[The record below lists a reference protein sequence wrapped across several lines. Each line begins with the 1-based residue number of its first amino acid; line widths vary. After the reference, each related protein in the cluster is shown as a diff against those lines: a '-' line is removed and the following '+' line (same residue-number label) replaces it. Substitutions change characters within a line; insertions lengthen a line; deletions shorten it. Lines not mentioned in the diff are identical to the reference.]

1 MVAQQRQPTFIIAEA
16 GVNHNGDLT
25 MALRLVDVA
34 ADAGADAVKFQTFSA
49 EKLTRRGAEKAEYQK
64 NATGAGDQ
72 YDMLKALEMTEEMH
86 SRVLERCHERGIE
99 FMSTAF
105 DEDSF
110 DFLVSLGIK
119 RVKVPSGEI
128 TNHPF
133 LRHMARSG
141 LPMIVSTGMATLDE
155 VRKATEVVRSTSP
168 TAGETASDLIVL
180 HCTSNYPAAPK
191 DVNLLAMR
199 TIAGELNVP
208 VGYSDHTL
216 GITISVAAVAMG
228 AQVIEKHFTLDKSL
242 PGPDHGAS
250 LDPTELAAMIEAIR
264 LVEAGLGD
272 GVKAPTASELPV
284 RALVRR
290 SATAVRDIAVG
301 EVIQRADVILLR
313 PGNGIQPADIERV
326 AGHKAG
332 RSIAAGETLQW
343 SDLA

>member
-1 MVAQQRQPTFIIAEA
+1 MVAPQRQPTFIIAEA
-16 GVNHNGDLT
+16 GVNHNGSLD
-25 MALRLVDVA
+25 MALQLVDVA

-86 SRVLERCHERGIE
+86 NRVLERCHERGIE

-133 LRHMARSG
+133 LRHMARAG
-141 LPMIVSTGMATLDE
+141 LPMVVSTGMATLEE
-155 VRKATEVVRSTSP
+155 VREAAEVVRSTAP
-168 TAGETASDLIVL
+168 AADIVVL

-191 DVNLLAMR
+191 DVNLLAMQ
-199 TIAGELNVP
+199 TIAEQLQVP

-228 AQVIEKHFTLDKSL
+228 ATVIEKHFTLDKTL

-250 LDPTELAAMIEAIR
+250 LDPAELKAMVDAIR
-264 LVEAGLGD
+264 VVEAGLGD

-290 SATAVRDIAVG
+290 SATATRDLAAG
-301 EVIQRADVILLR
+301 EVLEAGDVILLR
-313 PGNGIQPADIERV
+313 PGYGIQPAEIDRV

-332 RSIAAGETLQW
+332 RAIAAGETLQW
-343 SDLA
+343 SDMV